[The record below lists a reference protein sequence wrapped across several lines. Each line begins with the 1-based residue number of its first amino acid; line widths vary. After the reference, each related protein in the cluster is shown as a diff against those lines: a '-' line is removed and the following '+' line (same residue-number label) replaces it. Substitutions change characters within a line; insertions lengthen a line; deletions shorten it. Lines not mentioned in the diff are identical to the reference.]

1 MLLYLRE
8 MALPL
13 VKWVPEDALSLADYV
28 LDPEA
33 CNEQYRLKCVYTRV
47 IDILYAL

>member
-13 VKWVPEDALSLADYV
+13 VKWMLEDALSLADYV

-33 CNEQYRLKCVYTRV
+33 CNEKY
-47 IDILYAL
+47 